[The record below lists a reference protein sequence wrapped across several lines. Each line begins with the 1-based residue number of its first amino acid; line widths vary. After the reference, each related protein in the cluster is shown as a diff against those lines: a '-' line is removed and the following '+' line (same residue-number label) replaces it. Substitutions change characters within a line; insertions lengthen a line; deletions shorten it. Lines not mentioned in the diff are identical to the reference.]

1 MSAPE
6 AQGRRFSLFQ
16 SLRPLS
22 QKRVIRDSLAGF
34 QLAAMN
40 IPQAL
45 GYTKIAG
52 TPVVTGFYTLLLPL
66 VAFAA
71 FGSSRYLVV
80 SADSAT
86 AAILSGGLAG
96 LAPLGSARYVELA
109 SLTAL
114 LTAVFLLLAR
124 LLKLG
129 FLADFLSQ
137 TVLVGFLTGVG
148 FQVGIAVLGEMV
160 GIEITSHRT
169 VLQLLDLSRNIR
181 QVHWPTL
188 QVSVVIVSTIFL
200 LSRINRKIPAPL
212 IAVVGA
218 IAASA
223 MWNFAG
229 HGIAIVGPVA
239 GGLPHMAFPHA
250 SWKDLQV
257 LLGVS
262 GSCFVMI
269 VAQSAATARFYAARH
284 HQQLDEND
292 DLVGLAAANAAAGL
306 SGTFVVNGSPTQT
319 AMVESSGGRSQL
331 AQISTAI
338 VVALVLLFLT
348 KPLQFLPRCVLGS
361 IVFVIAIKLIDLR
374 GMASIRRES
383 PGEFTLALITAVVV
397 VLVGVEQGII
407 LAMILSLLRIVGH
420 TYRPHTGV
428 LVSEGGLYWKLN
440 PPEPGA
446 MTEPGIILY
455 RFGAPLF
462 YANAGRFAE
471 EIRTIVGLPDPATRP
486 WLVVDAEAITDLD
499 YTAARVVLELNQEL
513 KEIGVTL
520 VFARVGPYL
529 QADFDRHHI
538 SRSHR
543 CRSDFR
549 PSARR
554 NKRLH
559 EAGSRLPGPHL
570 SVQGEG
576 MTRWPQYPTVYEI
589 NTWVWLGELS
599 RKLGRKIDLSSVP
612 PTEWDA
618 ITFSRFRCS
627 MADGRLGA
635 KPCRHCYRQP

>member
-1 MSAPE
+1 MSTPE
-6 AQGRRFSLFQ
+6 AQGQRFSLFQ

-22 QKRVIRDSLAGF
+22 QKHVIRDGLAGF

-160 GIEITSHRT
+160 GIDITSHRT
-169 VLQLLDLSRNIR
+169 VLQLVDLSRNVR
-181 QVHWPTL
+181 HVHWPTL
-188 QVSVVIVSTIFL
+188 EVSIVIVSTIFVM
-200 LSRINRKIPAPL
+200 SRVSKKIPAPL

-218 IAASA
+218 VAASA

-229 HGIAIVGPVA
+229 HGIEIVGPVA

-331 AQISTAI
+331 AQISTAL

-361 IVFVIAIKLIDLR
+361 IVFVIAIRLIDLR

-383 PGEFTLALITAVVV
+383 PGEFSLALITAVVV

-407 LAMILSLLRIVGH
+407 LAMILSLLRIVSH

-471 EIRTIVGLPDPATRP
+471 EIRTIVGLPDPATKP

-529 QADFDRHHI
+529 QADFDRHHVSEVI
-538 SRSHR
+538 GADRI
-543 CRSDFR
+543 F
-549 PSARR
+549 A
-554 NKRLH
+554 RLH
-559 EAGSRLPGPHL
+559 
-570 SVQGEG
+570 
-576 MTRWPQYPTVYEI
+576 
-589 NTWVWLGELS
+589 
-599 RKLGRKIDLSSVP
+599 
-612 PTEWDA
+612 DA
-618 ITFSRFRCS
+618 IDAYTKLKQAPPASS
-627 MADGRLGA
+627 
-635 KPCRHCYRQP
+635 